1 MTVFFVSAGAA
12 LTLSLV
18 GKFLAD
24 AYLHEPIAIIGDSVA
39 LTYSLNP
46 GVAFGLKLPAVV
58 QELFIIAALALVCVL
73 AWQSAK
79 TTLSKIAY
87 GLIIGGALGN
97 IFDRLRDGFVTD
109 FFHIGTFPIFN
120 IADSFITVGV
130 VFLLAEMLILNYR
143 ARY

>member
-1 MTVFFVSAGAA
+1 MNPF
-12 LTLSLV
+12 LLSIIGSVAFSLL
-18 GKFLAD
+18 GKYLAD
-24 AYLHEPIAIIGDSVA
+24 TYLTERITLVGDSVA

-46 GVAFGLKLPAVV
+46 GVAFGLKLPPVV

-79 TTLSKIAY
+79 TTFSKIAY
-87 GLIIGGALGN
+87 GFIIGGALGN

-120 IADSFITVGV
+120 VADSFITVGV